1 MDVGFDDLDDEGKK
15 RLAFRKRL
23 FNANGHINSP
33 SSSQAQKVQVT
44 KRIRMNGDER
54 VDMDDNLRSATSVLE
69 DRREQ

>member
-1 MDVGFDDLDDEGKK
+1 MTT
-15 RLAFRKRL
+15 
-23 FNANGHINSP
+23 P
-33 SSSQAQKVQVT
+33 QKVQVT